1 MISFKTFLLNE
12 SIFNIVEN
20 IFTDPGRRMS
30 EIAAMWMFYR
40 TNQARKG
47 VVALHRF
54 YEADDVLIQKL
65 INEIASSHPIDYER
79 AFDEIDNY
87 LKTNKL
93 QVVKNILT
101 NYFSSMQHDAD
112 LTATSRS
119 GPHLPRKRITTNI
132 LPSKR
137 AFGLPTN

>member
-1 MISFKTFLLNE
+1 
-12 SIFNIVEN
+12 
-20 IFTDPGRRMS
+20 MS
-30 EIAAMWMFYR
+30 EIAAIWMFYR

-65 INEIASSHPIDYER
+65 VNEIASSHPIDYER

-112 LTATSRS
+112 LQVTSRS
-119 GPHLPRKRITTNI
+119 GPHLPRKRIATNV

-137 AFGLPTN
+137 AFDLPAK